1 MHYAHTLPHRPES
14 EWEPLEAH
22 LRAVAE
28 RAGAFAAAFG
38 AQPWGEAAALLH
50 DIGKAGAGVQE
61 YLRASAAGRGPRR
74 GPDHSSAGAVLAER
88 HGPNV
93 LGKLLAYVVAGHHS
107 GLPDGVNDLPRRLH
121 KPVPPG
127 VALPPELEAVLPGL
141 PGLPLRLRRKA
152 AGFQL
157 MFFTRMLFSCL
168 VDADSLATEAFTS
181 PDRAA
186 WRCGYPPLAD
196 LRQRLA
202 AHMARLAAGAAP
214 TAVNALR
221 AEVLAACRERAALD
235 PGLFSLTVPTGGGKT
250 LASLAFALDHAL
262 AHGLRRIIYVIPYT
276 SIIEQS
282 AAVFR
287 KALGDPESAESPG
300 PGAVLEHH
308 SNFEWPDEADEGQ
321 QTRRA
326 RLAVENWDAPVVV
339 TTNVQFF
346 ESLFASRRSACR
358 KLHNI
363 ARSVVV
369 LDEAQILP
377 TEYLRPCLEALRE
390 LCANYGA
397 SVVLCTA
404 TQPALN
410 KGELSDG
417 LDGVREIAPDPEGL
431 YARLRRTRV
440 TDLGPLDDTA
450 LAARLAGHDRV
461 LCILNTRAQAR
472 LVYTLLAGQQD
483 GDGAGGPAGEDG
495 LFHLSASMCPAHRSW
510 QLARIRQR
518 LKDDLPCRVVST
530 QLVEAGVDLDFPVVY
545 RAMAGL
551 DSLAQ
556 AAGRCN
562 REGGLPCG
570 EVFVFTPEGRLTP
583 RNRLPPFLVR
593 PVDATRATL
602 RQHGVDPLALAA
614 TRAYFQ
620 ELYWREGEWL
630 DSKGL
635 MARIEEGAGGQS
647 FPFPGIAKDLKIIE
661 EYSVPVVVP
670 WDDSAREA
678 VAALEYAEFPAR
690 LLLRRLQRYTVAL
703 PPRARDALLAAGAA
717 RLVTPECAVLENMRL
732 YRDDLGLCPDDP
744 AVWDAEELTI

>member
-1 MHYAHTLPHRPES
+1 MKYAHTVSGCPDS
-14 EWEPLEAH
+14 QWEPLDAH
-22 LRAVAE
+22 LRVVAE
-28 RAGAFAAAFG
+28 RAGEFAAAFG
-38 AQPWGEAAALLH
+38 AQDMGRAAGLLH
-50 DIGKAGAGVQE
+50 DIGKAGDGVQE
-61 YLRASAAGRGPRR
+61 YLRASAVGRGPGR
-74 GPDHSSAGAVLAER
+74 GPDHSSAGAVLAAR
-88 HGPNV
+88 HGPGV
-93 LGKLLAYVVAGHHS
+93 LGRLLAYAVAGHHG
-107 GLPDGVNDLPRRLH
+107 GLPDGVSDLPRRLQ
-121 KPVPPG
+121 KPVPPD
-127 VALPPELEAVLPGL
+127 VALWPELEALLSGL
-141 PGLPLRLRRKA
+141 PGLPLRLRRRTV
-152 AGFQL
+152 GFQV

-168 VDADSLATEAFTS
+168 VDADSLGTEEFMS

-186 WRCGYPPLAD
+186 WRCGYPSLAD
-196 LRQRLA
+196 IRQRLD
-202 AHMARLAAGAAP
+202 AHMAGLAAGAKP

-221 AEVLAACRERAALD
+221 AEVLAACRERATLA

-250 LASLAFALDHAL
+250 LSSLSFALDHAL

-287 KALGDPESAESPG
+287 KALGDLG

-321 QTRRA
+321 DTRRA
-326 RLAVENWDAPVVV
+326 RLATENWDAPLVV

-369 LDEAQILP
+369 LDEAQMLP
-377 TEYLRPCLEALRE
+377 TEQLRPCLEALRE
-390 LCANYGA
+390 LCVNYGV

-410 KGELSDG
+410 KEELPDG
-417 LDGVREIAPDPEGL
+417 LDGVREIAPNPEGL

-472 LVYTLLAGQQD
+472 LVYALLAGQR
-483 GDGAGGPAGEDG
+483 GGAGAEGPAGEDG
-495 LFHLSASMCPAHRSW
+495 LFHLSASMCPVHRSR
-510 QLARIRQR
+510 QLARIGQR
-518 LKDDLPCRVVST
+518 LKDGLPCRVVST

-545 RAMAGL
+545 RALAGL

-562 REGGLPCG
+562 REGRLPCG
-570 EVFVFTPEGRLTP
+570 EVFVFAPGGRLTP
-583 RNRLPPFLVR
+583 RDRLPPFLVR
-593 PVDATRATL
+593 PVDATRTTL
-602 RQHGVDPLALAA
+602 RQHGADPLALAA

-620 ELYWREGEWL
+620 ELYWREGQWL

-647 FPFPGIAKDLKIIE
+647 FPFPGVARDMQLIA
-661 EYSVPVVVP
+661 EYAVPVVIP
-670 WDDSAREA
+670 WDDCAREA
-678 VAALEYAEFPAR
+678 AADLEHAEFPAR
-690 LLLRRLQRYTVAL
+690 LLRRLQRYTVTL

-744 AVWDAEELTI
+744 AVWDAEELTV